1 MSLDIAVASRWPA
14 RSLRSRPRLRRHRPR
29 SGADFFNGKTITYIV
44 ATSPGG
50 GYDTYGRL
58 VAEYMQRYLP
68 GSTFVVQQHARRRAP
83 DRHQRDLRGRS
94 PTA

>member
-1 MSLDIAVASRWPA
+1 MSRISRLLTLAGALTAFATSAAPASA
-14 RSLRSRPRLRRHRPR
+14 Q
-29 SGADFFNGKTITYIV
+29 SGADYFKGKTITYIV

-68 GSTFVVQQHARRRAP
+68 GATFVVQQHAGRRAP
-83 DRHQRDLRGRS
+83 GRHQRDLRGRGR
-94 PTA
+94 TA